1 MGVQADTDVWVS
13 SIETTQARH
22 QPEGGEGGGGGD
34 CQVRAAAVRAQG
46 VDALCHFQQG
56 TVQAMEQPFAT
67 LGQAHLARQA
77 FEQGHTQPALE
88 GADLV

>member
-1 MGVQADTDVWVS
+1 M
-13 SIETTQARH
+13 
-22 QPEGGEGGGGGD
+22 
-34 CQVRAAAVRAQG
+34 RAQG